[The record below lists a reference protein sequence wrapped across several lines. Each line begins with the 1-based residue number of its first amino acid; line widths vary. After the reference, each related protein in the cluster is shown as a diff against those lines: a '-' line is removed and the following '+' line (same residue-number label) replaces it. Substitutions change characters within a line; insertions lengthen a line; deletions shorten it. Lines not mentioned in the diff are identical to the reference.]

1 MSAVQPSAEPS
12 NSTTQR
18 PLVVVSNRLPIQL
31 EEQSGKWEV
40 RPSSGGL
47 ATALNG
53 LGAQRT
59 WIGWPG
65 ADVKD
70 SDQGAVRD
78 LLQRDGL
85 VPVFLSAREEE
96 LYYTGFCNT
105 ALWPLFH
112 YFTSWVSYD
121 ETEWKTY
128 VAVNERFADAV
139 SECAPEGAR
148 VWVHDFHLM
157 LLPALL
163 RARRPDL
170 QIGFFLHIPFP
181 SSEVYRLLP
190 RREELLEG
198 LLGSDYI
205 GFHTSDYAQHF
216 RSSCVRVLGLDVDWE
231 RLHWQGR
238 TVGIGAHPI
247 GIDTARFQ
255 ELAQSP
261 RTAELYRE
269 FEASYGGRR
278 IVLGVERLD
287 YTKGL
292 RLKLEAFERFLKAD
306 PSRVDRYVLL
316 QVVVPSRLDHP
327 AYKGLKSQVEESIG
341 RINGVCGRPGRAP
354 VHYLHRSLS
363 SEELVA
369 LYRLA
374 AVCLV
379 TPVRDG
385 MNLVAQEFVACQ
397 AAESELPACNGAL
410 VLSEFAGAAHP
421 LGRALLVNPWHT
433 DKVADAIAQALEM
446 PAAERRSRMETMAR
460 NVLAMDCNVWAHGF
474 TSALDRMAISNHPTT
489 RSQPLVGALRTE
501 LLRAFAA
508 APSRIVL
515 LDYDGTLRELTAH
528 PDLARP
534 TPEILALLEALSSL
548 PDTEVHVVS
557 GRPRDTLERWFAALP
572 LHLCAEHGG
581 AWRGR
586 SGDWNAA
593 SGVQLGWMPRVKEIL
608 EAASREVPGTFVEEK
623 SCSVAWHYRLAD
635 AEYGPWRAR
644 ELHSRLNEELANL
657 PTEVMSG
664 RKLVEVRAAGINK
677 GRYVRSATEGLR
689 ENAFVLCLGDD
700 RTDLDMY
707 PVLPPGAWSVHV
719 GSAADAAR
727 CYVDAP
733 ADVRA
738 LLRSIVAATGG
749 QLPGSPR

>member
-1 MSAVQPSAEPS
+1 MANDQPSAAVPA
-12 NSTTQR
+12 STTQR
-18 PLVVVSNRLPIQL
+18 PLVVVSNRLPVHMH
-31 EEQSGKWEV
+31 EADGVWTTRASA
-40 RPSSGGL
+40 GGL
-47 ATALNG
+47 ATALRG
-53 LGAQRT
+53 LGGERT

-65 ADVKD
+65 AEVAKEAEA
-70 SDQGAVRD
+70 SVRE
-78 LLQRDGL
+78 LLAQDGL
-85 VPVFLSAREEE
+85 VPVFLSRKDER
-96 LYYTGFCNT
+96 LFYRGFCNT

-112 YFTSWVSYD
+112 YFTSWVAYD
-121 ETEWKTY
+121 EDEWKAY
-128 VAVNERFADAV
+128 VAINERFASIVA
-139 SECAPEGAR
+139 EHAPEGAR

-157 LLPALL
+157 LLPAML
-163 RARRPDL
+163 RRLRPDL

-231 RLHWQGR
+231 KLHWQGR

-247 GIDTARFQ
+247 GIDTAHFR
-255 ELAQSP
+255 ELAASP
-261 RTAELYRE
+261 RTVELYRE
-269 FEASYGGRR
+269 FERSYGDRR
-278 IVLGVERLD
+278 VVLGVERLD

-292 RLKLEAFERFLKAD
+292 RLKLDAFERFLKAD
-306 PSRVDRYVLL
+306 PSRVDRFVLL

-327 AYKGLKSQVEESIG
+327 AYKGLKSQVEEAIG
-341 RINGVCGRPGRAP
+341 RINGACGRPGRAP

-363 SEELVA
+363 PEELVA

-374 AVCLV
+374 AACLV

-397 AAESELPACNGAL
+397 AAPSELPACNGAL

-421 LGRALLVNPWHT
+421 LGRALLVNPWHA
-433 DKVADAIAQALEM
+433 DEVANALAQALDM
-446 PAAERRSRMETMAR
+446 PAVERRSRMESMAR

-474 TSALDRMAISNHPTT
+474 TTALDRLAVHNQPTS
-489 RSQPLVGALRTE
+489 RSQPLVGAVRQD

-508 APSRIVL
+508 APSRTVL

-528 PDLARP
+528 PDFARP
-534 TPEILALLEALSSL
+534 TQEILALLHALAAL

-557 GRPRDTLERWFAALP
+557 GRPRDTLEKWFGSLP
-572 LHLCAEHGG
+572 IHLCAEHGG
-581 AWRGR
+581 TWRSRGGEWQ
-586 SGDWNAA
+586 SA
-593 SGVQLGWMPRVKEIL
+593 SGLQLGWMPRVKEIL

-623 SCSVAWHYRLAD
+623 TCSVAWHYRLAD

-644 ELHSRLNEELANL
+644 ELLARLNEELANL
-657 PTEVMSG
+657 PTEVLPG
-664 RKLVEVRAAGINK
+664 RKLVEVRAAGISK
-677 GRYVRSATEGLR
+677 GGYVRNATSGLDAA
-689 ENAFVLCLGDD
+689 AFVLCLGDD

-707 PVLPPGAWSVHV
+707 PVLPQGAWSVHV

-738 LLRSIVAATGG
+738 LLRSIVAAAGG
-749 QLPGSPR
+749 QVPGSSR